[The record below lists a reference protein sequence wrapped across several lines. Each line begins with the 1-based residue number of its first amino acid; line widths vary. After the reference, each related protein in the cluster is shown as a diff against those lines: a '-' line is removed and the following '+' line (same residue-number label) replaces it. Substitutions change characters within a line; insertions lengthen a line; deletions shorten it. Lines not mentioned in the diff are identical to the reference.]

1 MSAFYWNI
9 WFSYQFYNSG
19 ILVGWKRSMQSI
31 SITAKSRLRVHCTL
45 FMRKEVKLRKKI
57 VVMLPEIFFCTHTH
71 L

>member
-45 FMRKEVKLRKKI
+45 FMRKEVKLQKKI
-57 VVMLPEIFFCTHTH
+57 VVMLPEIFLHTH